1 MHDTIKILRDI
12 ALARGD
18 DQFVVVA
25 DAALDGKEWAIQRI
39 DEALAVA
46 ILSLGGAI
54 VEGLYLNV
62 RRAVDTTS
70 PGPAEIYGW

>member
-1 MHDTIKILRDI
+1 MHNTIKFLRGL

-18 DQFVVVA
+18 DRFVIVA

-46 ILSLGGAI
+46 IIRLGGSI
-54 VEGLYLNV
+54 VEDLYLNV

-70 PGPAEIYGW
+70 PGPAKIYGW